1 MTKRR
6 RAIWGVLAVMALAV
20 AVERL
25 ASLGLPEPSV
35 SAASAEARRAII
47 KQRAADA
54 RERLRERQERRA
66 EREARAKARD
76 TTTTAAP
83 TADALAT
90 PAETP
95 AGNLPKVN
103 AATGAVAP
111 AATVSRPLAKPPAR
125 TAALPAPRTSAP
137 GTPRPDRAHPG
148 PVAMTSPVPA
158 AVRPGGSERLM
169 PPTAP
174 RKGIPRG
181 FEEWFAPQKTA
192 VDLYYGGRH
201 LMTTLVEYTVDS
213 VTFLNPLEIATRLP
227 GIRSPSEVG
236 TLLAV
241 PQRTHADKVCVRPN
255 QPLCGRLEPATLGVI
270 FDETRF
276 RADLFLNPSLL
287 SELPPL
293 ASRYLPEPVHHDAT
307 LVQNLGA
314 LYSGSSTGVDRFSL
328 FGRTRVGH
336 GRGYGFA
343 DWVSTDET
351 AISTDQL
358 GYTHDFQDVQFTTG
372 LFEPVID
379 ALRAVPRQPIVGA
392 SIARSL
398 LTRTDLDSMI
408 ASPIELFIP
417 VRGRV
422 DIFRDGRLISTGFY
436 EAGNQRIDTS
446 RLPGG
451 AYNID
456 IVITDITGSTRT
468 LQQLFI
474 KSSLM
479 APPGEPLWFADAGQ
493 VMKRSPQEAFPEDY
507 GTMQLRGGYR
517 WRHRPWLGFGAAG
530 ALTEHESLVEL
541 SAGVLFDWL
550 EGSAE
555 LYGSSA
561 GGSGFGLRGLMRR
574 NELIASTTL
583 QHTTANEPASDILQ
597 YQLLPVTQSLT
608 SLSLTHPFWQGLATA
623 SFTQRDDMSGNRS
636 QRSTLGYSRTFPLGG
651 QHSLQVQTEIGDDDG
666 NALALLTLQWRNI
679 RGRWSDSAQLR
690 LQQND
695 ADDNADTVSVAGA
708 TVWRD
713 GDRFA
718 DDIDLGL
725 RAEAGERNRSITAD
739 AEHRSRFGRGTAS
752 LTTADSD
759 GVAQTLVSMG
769 YDTSFVIG
777 QEGATAVGG
786 GPQLNEAAVLLDLR
800 QAPDALLEV
809 SAEGQNRFVAR
820 GGHNAALTLAPY
832 QQYRIH
838 LRDTGLTLTQF
849 DSAPREVTLYPGHVV
864 NLEWAIRS
872 VRVLIGRV
880 TTPDGQ
886 PLANARIEGAEGYA
900 ATDADGFL
908 QTEVGSEVRELT
920 ARQNGSTCRIT
931 LPAAPG
937 QNGILRASRLDC
949 LPLPATPSAKG
960 D

>member
-6 RAIWGVLAVMALAV
+6 RAIWGVIAVMAIAM
-20 AVERL
+20 AAERL
-25 ASLGLPEPSV
+25 ASLSRPEPSV

-47 KQRAADA
+47 KQRAESA

-66 EREARAKARD
+66 EREARAREREPAVAAVEPVVPTPAPANGQRAN
-76 TTTTAAP
+76 TAPAP
-83 TADALAT
+83 TTRPTAKTVNRPVALAGHP
-90 PAETP
+90 PAE
-95 AGNLPKVN
+95 
-103 AATGAVAP
+103 AAVT
-111 AATVSRPLAKPPAR
+111 K
-125 TAALPAPRTSAP
+125 
-137 GTPRPDRAHPG
+137 
-148 PVAMTSPVPA
+148 VPA
-158 AVRPGGSERLM
+158 APARLAKAAPPPPPPAIRPPTAERL
-169 PPTAP
+169 PGAAP

-192 VDLYYGGRH
+192 VDLYYGGSH

-236 TLLAV
+236 MLLAA

-270 FDETRF
+270 FDEGRF

-287 SELPPL
+287 NELAPL
-293 ASRYLPEPVHHDAT
+293 ANRYLPEPVHHDPT

-328 FGRTRVGH
+328 FGRTRIGH

-451 AYNID
+451 AYTID

-555 LYGSSA
+555 VYGSSA

-574 NELIASTTL
+574 NELVASTTV
-583 QHTTANEPASDILQ
+583 QHTTANDPASDLLQ

-608 SLSLTHPFWQGLATA
+608 SLSLTHPFWQGLAIA
-623 SFTQRDDMSGNRS
+623 SVTQREDQGGNRS

-651 QHSLQVQTEIGDDDG
+651 QHSLQVQTEVGDDDG
-666 NALALLTLQWRNI
+666 NALALLTVQWRNI
-679 RGRWSDSAQLR
+679 RGRWSDSALLR
-690 LQQND
+690 LQQNE

-708 TVWRD
+708 TTWRD

-718 DDIDLGL
+718 DDVEFSL
-725 RAEAGERNRSITAD
+725 RGEAGDRNKSVTVD
-739 AEHRSRFGRGTAS
+739 GEHRSQFGRASAS

-759 GVAQTLVSMG
+759 GVGQTLVSLG
-769 YDTSFVIG
+769 YDTSIVVG
-777 QEGATAVGG
+777 QDGKTAWGG
-786 GPQLNEAAVLLDLR
+786 GPHLHEAAVLLDLR
-800 QAPDALLEV
+800 ESPDALLEV
-809 SAEGQNRFVAR
+809 STEGQTRFVAR
-820 GGHNAALTLAPY
+820 GGRNAALTLAPY

-838 LRDTGLTLTQF
+838 LKDRGLALTQF
-849 DSAPREVTLYPGHVV
+849 DGAPREVTLYPGHVV

-880 TTPDGQ
+880 VTPDGQ
-886 PLANARIEGAEGYA
+886 PLANARIEGAEGFA
-900 ATDADGFL
+900 ATDEEGFL
-908 QTEVGSEVRELT
+908 QTEVGSDVRELI
-920 ARQNGSTCRIT
+920 A
-931 LPAAPG
+931 G
-937 QNGILRASRLDC
+937 QNGNRCRIQLPAPSSKDTLLRAPRLDC
-949 LPLPATPSAKG
+949 MPLTTAPAAK
-960 D
+960 DD